1 MGILDWLILIIL
13 MFTLVWGWRKGI
25 IAMVLQL
32 AGVVLVFFLIAH
44 YFPLVKHGLMVK
56 LHLGSLLSSIL
67 GVILIVALI
76 ALIVQIIRLIM
87 EKTMQMMHVSFLN
100 SAIGAL
106 IGFLAGLI
114 LIVILSLLVEL
125 VPSFRRPLENSE
137 RHKVYAAVRVV
148 RSEIY
153 SAFKLQKKI
162 ADTPKRLLEKDTPAE
177 D

>member
-13 MFTLVWGWRKGI
+13 VFMLVWGWRKGI
-25 IAMVLQL
+25 IAMLLQL

-44 YFPLVKHGLMVK
+44 YFPLVRNGLMVK

-67 GVILIVALI
+67 GVVLIVALI

-87 EKTMQMMHVSFLN
+87 EKTVQVMHVSFLN

-106 IGFLAGLI
+106 VGFLTGLI
-114 LIVILSLLVEL
+114 LIVVLSIMIEL
-125 VPSFRRPLENSE
+125 VPSFRHPLQNAE
-137 RHKVYAAVRVV
+137 RHRVYAAVRVV
-148 RSEIY
+148 RSEMY

-162 ADTPKRLLEKDTPAE
+162 ADTSDRLIKQDDSTE